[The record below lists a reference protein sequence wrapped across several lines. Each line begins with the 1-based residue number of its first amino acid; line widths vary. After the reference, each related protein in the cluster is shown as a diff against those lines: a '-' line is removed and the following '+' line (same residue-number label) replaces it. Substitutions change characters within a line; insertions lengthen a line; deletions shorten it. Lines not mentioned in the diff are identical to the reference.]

1 MAAVGCEWGCG
12 GKIEVSCS
20 PTGQPNTFQENHYPC
35 SWGDGGGGC
44 QYQQYGLTCYGPAD
58 QFGDCP
64 LGQQEH
70 NGCCC
75 TGETPVLIDVAG
87 NGFDLTDLAGGVQF
101 DLNGDG
107 NREQL
112 SWTISGSDDAWLVLD
127 RNGNGVIDN
136 GVELFGN
143 RAPQPPLAGGEEWNG
158 FRALA
163 EYDKP
168 SYGGD
173 GDQDIDSG
181 DSIFSSLRLW
191 RDDNHNGVSEPSELH
206 TLANLG
212 LESIALNYKSSRKL
226 DSYGNQFRW
235 RSKVRDSRETQV
247 ARWAWDVIL
256 LRAE

>member
-1 MAAVGCEWGCG
+1 M
-12 GKIEVSCS
+12 
-20 PTGQPNTFQENHYPC
+20 
-35 SWGDGGGGC
+35 
-44 QYQQYGLTCYGPAD
+44 TCYGPAD

-87 NGFDLTDLAGGVQF
+87 NGFDLTDLAGGVRF

-127 RNGNGVIDN
+127 RNGNGRIDN
-136 GVELFGN
+136 GAELFGN
-143 RAPQPPLAGGEEWNG
+143 RAPQPPLSSGEEWNG

-163 EYDKP
+163 EYDKL
-168 SYGGD
+168 SYGGN
-173 GDQDIDSG
+173 GDDYIASD

-191 RDDNHNGVSEPSELH
+191 RDDNHNGISETAELH
-206 TLANLG
+206 TLGDLG
-212 LESIALNYKSSRKL
+212 VESIALSYRSSKKV
-226 DSYGNQFRW
+226 DPYGNLFRW
-235 RSKVRDSRETQV
+235 RSKVRDSQDTRMG
-247 ARWAWDVIL
+247 RWAWDVIL
-256 LRAE
+256 VRAE